1 MFTGPSALKPN
12 ACYLVYYTPPLT
24 PSRRPLMSWCATFTR
39 GPHLAS
45 RIVTLSLTMPAQT
58 SLHADDVSRRK
69 HALHFCVNLR
79 NLSKHVGR
87 GTPLLRLCGAVSAA
101 LRGDVTK
108 PDHAI
113 LAQPS

>member
-1 MFTGPSALKPN
+1 
-12 ACYLVYYTPPLT
+12 
-24 PSRRPLMSWCATFTR
+24 MSWCATFTR

-87 GTPLLRLCGAVSAA
+87 GTPLLRLCGAGVSPTM
-101 LRGDVTK
+101 LSLWSSVTTQ
-108 PDHAI
+108 I
-113 LAQPS
+113 L